1 MQSLS
6 LQFLPFSQGSLLK
19 TTPLS
24 AVATGDGCEY
34 RQRGFVHFRLNLHS
48 VGDWG
53 RSGATNPGRTD
64 PTDEEGVIAAGAAG
78 TEGADVDDD
87 GGTGG

>member
-1 MQSLS
+1 M
-6 LQFLPFSQGSLLK
+6 
-19 TTPLS
+19 
-24 AVATGDGCEY
+24 
-34 RQRGFVHFRLNLHS
+34 HFRLNLHS